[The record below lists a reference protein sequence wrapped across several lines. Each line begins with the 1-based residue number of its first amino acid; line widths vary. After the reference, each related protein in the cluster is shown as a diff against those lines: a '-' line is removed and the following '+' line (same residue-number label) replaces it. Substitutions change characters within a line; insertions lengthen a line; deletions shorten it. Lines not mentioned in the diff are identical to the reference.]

1 MRALST
7 FVILGPLL
15 LTIVGAP
22 STAAAATLTA
32 DEQAML
38 EQLLGAGVLGAPV
51 AGSTLT
57 PSFAPLRA
65 GTWTYQIVGGK
76 ERGRRQRH
84 VVTQLERGASGAS
97 WRYAVGS
104 TSVLYIKQTADG
116 SLTFVSQEDTA
127 NGVIVR
133 YAPAEPALL
142 TGLEPGDSRESSID
156 VKVYDLSDPH
166 DVSHEGMLDVTYSYV
181 GAYQITTPA
190 GSYHAALIR
199 WIYNGKIGPAKVED
213 SQYRF
218 FAENVGM
225 VASVDKLDV
234 SALFIYHSHKKFGK
248 VLAQAPE

>member
-15 LTIVGAP
+15 LTHVGAA

-38 EQLLGAGVLGAPV
+38 EELLGQGVVGAPV

-57 PSFAPLRA
+57 SKFAPLRA

-76 ERGRRQRH
+76 KEGQSEQH
-84 VVTQLERGASGAS
+84 VVTQLERDASGAS

-116 SLTFVSQEDTA
+116 SLTFVSQEDSA

-133 YAPAEPALL
+133 YAPAEPGLL

-190 GSYHAALIR
+190 GSYNAALIR
-199 WIYNGKIGPAKVED
+199 WTYNGKVGPAKVED

-234 SALFIYHSHKKFGK
+234 SALFVYHEHKKFGK